1 MMCDVVRSFQELD
14 LSKNAFIF
22 NDSAKEEEWLKR
34 VKEALH
40 PKSKYTMVSSQP
52 LMVRGTKAHS
62 GGCYSKKKKRVT
74 SP

>member
-1 MMCDVVRSFQELD
+1 MMCDVVCSFQELD

-40 PKSKYTMVSSQP
+40 PKSKYTMVSSQTV
-52 LMVRGTKAHS
+52 MATAEGDGGGGT
-62 GGCYSKKKKRVT
+62 
-74 SP
+74 